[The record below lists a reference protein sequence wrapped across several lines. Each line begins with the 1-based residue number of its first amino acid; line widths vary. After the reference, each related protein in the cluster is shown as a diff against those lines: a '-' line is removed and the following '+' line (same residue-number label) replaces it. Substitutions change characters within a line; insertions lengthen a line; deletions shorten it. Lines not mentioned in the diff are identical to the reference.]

1 MAQHRKEPRGISR
14 REFLKGAGLVV
25 GGAAFGAPALL
36 SSCNEG
42 AAEKL
47 VIVLNPEGQPPP
59 ILMSSMAPRL
69 DTIIGKKIYL
79 IDIHFT
85 GTQIFLEELQ
95 KALTE
100 KYGGTEFILK
110 VKAGAYAE
118 NDQALWD
125 EVKKNGDAV
134 IMGIGH

>member
-1 MAQHRKEPRGISR
+1 MAYNRKEPRGISR
-14 REFLKGAGLVV
+14 REFLKDAGLVV
-25 GGAAFGAPALL
+25 GGAALGSTALFT
-36 SSCNEG
+36 SCNNS
-42 AAEKL
+42 AAAKL
-47 VIVLNPEGQPPP
+47 ITVLNPEGQPPP
-59 ILMSSMAPRL
+59 IMMSSMAPRL
-69 DTIIGKKIYL
+69 DTIVGKKIY
-79 IDIHFT
+79 IVDIHFT

-100 KYGGTEFILK
+100 KYPGTEFILK